1 MSICIFVHF
10 LFKKSQK
17 PIYKSKKS
25 LYNRITLDFA
35 EDGDGCMIFRR
46 KQNTHKLYAEEIL
59 SAF

>member
-1 MSICIFVHF
+1 MSICKFVHF

-25 LYNRITLDFA
+25 LYNRDNKNFA
-35 EDGDGCMIFRR
+35 EDGESRMFFRR
-46 KQNTHKLYAEEIL
+46 KQNTAIFAEDFL